1 MKKLNRVRKIISLG
15 LFAYGVY
22 TSAKRFGLIKSKQ
35 VA

>member
-1 MKKLNRVRKIISLG
+1 MKKLNQLRKIISLA

-22 TSAKRFGLIKSKQ
+22 TSAKRFGLIKKKQ